1 MTYYSVFRILCIGGG
16 LGRGLKD
23 LCERYEICDMC
34 LMDGWNVTRSS
45 QCLFLDNLMR
55 VTFCVASGHILH
67 GTTVLSLFS
76 LEQQE
81 AEQGL

>member
-1 MTYYSVFRILCIGGG
+1 
-16 LGRGLKD
+16 
-23 LCERYEICDMC
+23 MC